1 MWWANGCLG
10 LSSFKRNSNLLEK
23 INKKYETT
31 ILMVTHNKAI
41 KDMAQQII
49 EIRNG
54 RIASDIRNEN
64 VLLAEEIE
72 W

>member
-1 MWWANGCLG
+1 
-10 LSSFKRNSNLLEK
+10 
-23 INKKYETT
+23 
-31 ILMVTHNKAI
+31 MVTHNKAI